1 MTAEATFEAT
11 LPLVSILLATCRPDM
26 LAGAVRMMSG
36 QTYRRRELVVPL
48 HGCRRTELPDVARRA
63 LADAGATVLEFN
75 AAQLLPEVL
84 TAGAEAAK
92 GSIIAK
98 IDDDDIYGPGY
109 LEEAVQAIVAGK
121 GDVTGK
127 SEVYVHFAA
136 TRELLLWRPG
146 SSGQEQNYVM
156 GGTVT
161 FRRELAR
168 SPGFGHAIPEMPA
181 FLERCSAMGLRIYAT
196 SRRNFL
202 LRRHDGGHR
211 HSWHPDYD
219 MFRRE
224 GILVRR
230 GIGSDEAE
238 LLPLIA

>member
-1 MTAEATFEAT
+1 MTAEATSEAT

-36 QTYRRRELVVPL
+36 QTYRPRELVVLL
-48 HGCRRTELPDVARRA
+48 HGCRRMELPEAARQA
-63 LADAGATVLEFN
+63 LTHIGATVLEFD

-84 TAGAEAAK
+84 TAGAAVVR

-98 IDDDDIYGPGY
+98 VDDDDIYGPGY

-121 GDVTGK
+121 GDVVGK
-127 SEVYVHFAA
+127 SEMYVHLAP
-136 TRELLLWRPG
+136 TGELLLWRPG
-146 SSGQEQNYVM
+146 SSGQEQDYVM

-161 FRRELAR
+161 FRRELAH
-168 SPGFGHAIPEMPA
+168 SPGFGCEMPEMPT
-181 FLERCSAMGLRIYAT
+181 FLERCAAVGVRIYAT
-196 SRRNFL
+196 SRRHFL
-202 LRRHDGGHR
+202 LRRHDGGHW

-230 GIGSDEAE
+230 GIGSDAAE